1 MAENEKKGKSKV
13 KMLIDLYED
22 GRRFML
28 EELWTK
34 DTSTLSAMKRFLF
47 SLCRIIM
54 IVGRGFQEDNCSL
67 QASALT
73 YITLVSLVPMLA
85 IMFSFSKGL
94 GMQSKILS
102 DIGLERRVIVAD
114 DGSRSWEYKIAEY
127 KPLLKVPAPA
137 ADASETK
144 PEAEQAKTDE
154 QAKPD
159 EQPKTEEQA
168 KADEKPKTEEQ
179 AKIDEKP
186 AAEAP
191 QEAVI
196 KNHSRTEAD
205 ALLAQ
210 KLPPPMQQ
218 AIIKIFEY
226 VDHTS
231 FAALGLIGS
240 IMLLFSVIGS
250 MSKLENSF
258 NQIWG
263 VKKPRNFMR
272 KCSEYLVVL
281 ILVPIIFIVMTSLNT
296 VLLSNKFVL
305 YLNAHFGQVAMVIQF
320 IVRFTGY
327 IFVLCGFGFFYMF
340 MPNTKVKAFPGIIAG
355 LISGLLWFGVQWAYL
370 HLQVGLTKFNS
381 IYGTFAVL
389 PFFLAW
395 LYANWSIILL
405 GAEISFAVQ
414 NHRTIHIEK
423 ASEDAT
429 TGICIVLGQLLLFE
443 ACKSFH
449 DGKGPWSPT
458 EFGMEKNIPTRIIR
472 HVVDVLSKAG
482 ILLRIQTEE
491 AQSEMFLPGRDISML
506 SPADVEEAFRG
517 NQSLNTKLYLH
528 ALPRTLRERY
538 QQIYENYTASLSAMT
553 FDKIVADN
561 AEA

>member
-1 MAENEKKGKSKV
+1 MAYMANNAKQRKSKLQ
-13 KMLIDLYED
+13 MLTDLYED
-22 GRRFML
+22 GRKFML
-28 EELWTK
+28 EELWTR

-47 SLCRIIM
+47 SLCRIVM
-54 IVGRGFQEDNCSL
+54 IVVRGFQEDNCSL
-67 QASALT
+67 QSSALT

-94 GMQSKILS
+94 GMQSKIL
-102 DIGLERRVIVAD
+102 DEIGLVRHETFAEN
-114 DGSRSWEYKIAEY
+114 GQHHWEYSIAEY
-127 KPLLKVPAPA
+127 KPLITTPAPTTGNSEA
-137 ADASETK
+137 TKDAS
-144 PEAEQAKTDE
+144 
-154 QAKPD
+154 
-159 EQPKTEEQA
+159 TEN
-168 KADEKPKTEEQ
+168 T
-179 AKIDEKP
+179 
-186 AAEAP
+186 EAP
-191 QEAVI
+191 KAPPVATNTASQPNDPVNN
-196 KNHSRTEAD
+196 NHSRTEAD

-210 KLPPPMQQ
+210 RLPPPMQQ
-218 AIIKIFEY
+218 ALIKIFEY

-263 VKKPRNFMR
+263 VKKARSLMR

-296 VLLSNKFVL
+296 VLLSNGFVV
-305 YLNAHFGQVAMVIQF
+305 YLRGHFGQVAMAIQF

-327 IFVLCGFGFFYMF
+327 VFVLFGFGFFYMF
-340 MPNTKVKAFPGIIAG
+340 MPNTKVKAFPGIVGG
-355 LISGLLWFGVQWAYL
+355 LIAGLLWFGVQWAYL

-423 ASEDAT
+423 ASEDAS
-429 TGICIVLGQLLLFE
+429 TGVCVVLGQLLLYE
-443 ACKSFH
+443 ACKSFRQ
-449 DGKGPWSPT
+449 GKGPWSPT
-458 EFGMEKNIPTRIIR
+458 EFGMEQDIPTRIIR

-482 ILLRIQTEE
+482 ILQRIQADE
-491 AQSEMFLPGRDISML
+491 AQSEMYLPGRDISML
-506 SPADVEEAFRG
+506 SAADVEEAFRG
-517 NQSLNTKLYLH
+517 NQSINTKLYLN

-538 QQIYENYTASLSAMT
+538 QQIYENYTSSLSAMS
-553 FDKIVADN
+553 FDKLVVDN
-561 AEA
+561 AEKE

>member
-1 MAENEKKGKSKV
+1 MAEDAKKGKSK
-13 KMLIDLYED
+13 LQSLTNLYED
-22 GRRFML
+22 GKRFML
-28 EELWTK
+28 EELWTR

-54 IVGRGFQEDNCSL
+54 IVARGFKEDNCSL

-94 GMQSKILS
+94 GMQSKILE
-102 DIGLERRVIVAD
+102 DIGLARHEIVAE
-114 DGSRSWEYKIAEY
+114 DGMVSWEYRIAEY
-127 KPLLKVPAPA
+127 KPTEEPFQAEDKSEDVSKDGDAKDSPQAEPPKETAAEETAPTA
-137 ADASETK
+137 EEK
-144 PEAEQAKTDE
+144 PE
-154 QAKPD
+154 
-159 EQPKTEEQA
+159 
-168 KADEKPKTEEQ
+168 
-179 AKIDEKP
+179 
-186 AAEAP
+186 
-191 QEAVI
+191 

-210 KLPPPMQQ
+210 RLPPPMQQ
-218 AIIKIFEY
+218 ALIKIFEY

-296 VLLSNKFVL
+296 VLLSNGFVL
-305 YLNAHFGQVAMVIQF
+305 YLKAHFGQIAMIIRF
-320 IVRFTGY
+320 IVRFIGY
-327 IFVLCGFGFFYMF
+327 IFVLLGFGFFYMF
-340 MPNTKVKAFPGIIAG
+340 MPNTKVKGFPGIIAG

-370 HLQVGLTKFNS
+370 HLQVGLTRFNS

-405 GAEISFAVQ
+405 GAEISFAIQ

-423 ASEDAT
+423 ASEDAS
-429 TGICIVLGQLLLFE
+429 TGICVVLGQLLLYE
-443 ACKSFH
+443 ACKSFKE
-449 DGKGPWSPT
+449 GKGPWSPT

-482 ILLRIQTEE
+482 ILLRIQADE
-491 AQSEMFLPGRDISML
+491 AQSEMFLPGRDISTL

-538 QQIYENYTASLSAMT
+538 QQIYENYTSSLSAMT
-553 FDKIVADN
+553 FDKLVIDN
-561 AEA
+561 ATEA

>member
-1 MAENEKKGKSKV
+1 MAEDAKKGKST
-13 KMLIDLYED
+13 LQSLTNLYED
-22 GRRFML
+22 GKRFML
-28 EELWTK
+28 EELWTR

-54 IVGRGFQEDNCSL
+54 IVARGFKEDNCSL

-94 GMQSKILS
+94 GMQSKIL
-102 DIGLERRVIVAD
+102 DEIGLSRHEIVAE
-114 DGSRSWEYKIAEY
+114 DGAVSWEYRIVEY
-127 KPLLKVPAPA
+127 KSTEEPPAAEENAEDTPEDAPQAVQPDETAAKEAAPA
-137 ADASETK
+137 AED
-144 PEAEQAKTDE
+144 
-154 QAKPD
+154 
-159 EQPKTEEQA
+159 
-168 KADEKPKTEEQ
+168 
-179 AKIDEKP
+179 KP
-186 AAEAP
+186 AD
-191 QEAVI
+191 
-196 KNHSRTEAD
+196 NHSRTETD

-210 KLPPPMQQ
+210 RLPPPMQQ
-218 AIIKIFEY
+218 ALIKIFEY

-281 ILVPIIFIVMTSLNT
+281 ILIPIIFIVMTSLNT
-296 VLLSNKFVL
+296 VLLSNGFVL
-305 YLNAHFGQVAMVIQF
+305 YLKAHFGQIAMMIRF

-327 IFVLCGFGFFYMF
+327 IFVLLGFGFFYMF
-340 MPNTKVKAFPGIIAG
+340 MPNTKVKGFPGIIAG

-370 HLQVGLTKFNS
+370 HLQVGLTRFNS

-429 TGICIVLGQLLLFE
+429 TGICVVLGQLLLYE
-443 ACKSFH
+443 ACKSFKE
-449 DGKGPWSPT
+449 GKGAWSPT
-458 EFGMEKNIPTRIIR
+458 EFGMERNIPTRIIR

-482 ILLRIQTEE
+482 ILLRIQADE
-491 AQSEMFLPGRDISML
+491 AQSELFLPGRDISTL

-538 QQIYENYTASLSAMT
+538 QQIYENYTSSLSAMT
-553 FDKIVADN
+553 FDKLITDN
-561 AEA
+561 ATEA

>member
-1 MAENEKKGKSKV
+1 MAGNEKQSKSKLQ
-13 KMLIDLYED
+13 MLTDLYED
-22 GRRFML
+22 GKRFML
-28 EELWTK
+28 EELWTQ

-54 IVGRGFQEDNCSL
+54 IVVRGFQEDNCSL

-94 GMQSKILS
+94 GMQSKIL
-102 DIGLERRVIVAD
+102 DEIGLVRHETTAE
-114 DGSRSWEYKIAEY
+114 DGMHQWEYSIAEY
-127 KPLLKVPAPA
+127 KPLLPQTPTDKKDSEVPS
-137 ADASETK
+137 DTE
-144 PEAEQAKTDE
+144 KTNESDCQDNNE
-154 QAKPD
+154 P
-159 EQPKTEEQA
+159 PTE
-168 KADEKPKTEEQ
+168 
-179 AKIDEKP
+179 
-186 AAEAP
+186 
-191 QEAVI
+191 
-196 KNHSRTEAD
+196 NHSRTEAD

-218 AIIKIFEY
+218 ALIKIFEY

-263 VKKPRNFMR
+263 VKKARSFMR

-296 VLLSNKFVL
+296 VLLSNGFVV
-305 YLNAHFGQVAMVIQF
+305 YLKTHFGQVAVMIQF
-320 IVRFTGY
+320 IVRLIGY
-327 IFVLCGFGFFYMF
+327 VFVLFGFGFFYMF
-340 MPNTKVKAFPGIIAG
+340 MPNTKVKAFPGIVGG
-355 LISGLLWFGVQWAYL
+355 LIAGLLWFGVQWAYL

-414 NHRTIHIEK
+414 NHRTMHIEK
-423 ASEDAT
+423 ASEDAS
-429 TGICIVLGQLLLFE
+429 TGVCVVLGQLLLYE
-443 ACKSFH
+443 ACKSFRQ
-449 DGKGPWSPT
+449 GKGPWSPT
-458 EFGMEKNIPTRIIR
+458 EFGMAQDIPTRIIR
-472 HVVDVLSKAG
+472 HVVDVLSKEG
-482 ILLRIQTEE
+482 ILMRIQAEE
-491 AQSEMFLPGRDISML
+491 AQSELFLPGRDISML

-517 NQSLNTKLYLH
+517 NQSINTRQYLN

-538 QQIYENYTASLSAMT
+538 QQIYENFTSSLSAMT
-553 FDKIVADN
+553 FDKLVTDN

>member
-1 MAENEKKGKSKV
+1 MANNEKKGKSKLQ
-13 KMLIDLYED
+13 MLTDLYED
-22 GRRFML
+22 GKKFML
-28 EELWTK
+28 EELWTQ

-47 SLCRIIM
+47 SLCRILM
-54 IVGRGFQEDNCSL
+54 IVVRGFQEDNCSL

-94 GMQSKILS
+94 GMQSKIL
-102 DIGLERRVIVAD
+102 DEIGLVRHETVAEN
-114 DGSRSWEYKIAEY
+114 GMHHWEYSIAEY
-127 KPLLKVPAPA
+127 KPLIKSPAPENTEDKA
-137 ADASETK
+137 TDSEK
-144 PEAEQAKTDE
+144 KSE
-154 QAKPD
+154 PD
-159 EQPKTEEQA
+159 GK
-168 KADEKPKTEEQ
+168 KD
-179 AKIDEKP
+179 
-186 AAEAP
+186 
-191 QEAVI
+191 EAVVE
-196 KNHSRTEAD
+196 NHSRTETD

-210 KLPPPMQQ
+210 RLPPPMQQ
-218 AIIKIFEY
+218 ALIKIFEY

-263 VKKPRNFMR
+263 VKKARSFMR

-296 VLLSNKFVL
+296 VLLSNGFIV
-305 YLNAHFGQVAMVIQF
+305 YLRGHFGQVAMAIQF
-320 IVRFTGY
+320 TVRLIGY
-327 IFVLCGFGFFYMF
+327 IFVLFGFGFFYMF
-340 MPNTKVKAFPGIIAG
+340 MPNTKVKAFPGIVGG
-355 LISGLLWFGVQWAYL
+355 LIAGLLWFGVQWAYL
-370 HLQVGLTKFNS
+370 HLQVGLTRFNS

-423 ASEDAT
+423 ASEDAS
-429 TGICIVLGQLLLFE
+429 TGVCVVLGQLLLYE
-443 ACKSFH
+443 ACKSFRE
-449 DGKGPWSPT
+449 GKGPWSPT
-458 EFGMEKNIPTRIIR
+458 EFGMEKDIPTRIIR

-482 ILLRIQTEE
+482 ILLRIQAEE
-491 AQSEMFLPGRDISML
+491 AQSELFLPGRDISML

-517 NQSLNTKLYLH
+517 NHSINTKLYLN

-538 QQIYENYTASLSAMT
+538 QQIYENYAASLSAMT
-553 FDKIVADN
+553 FDKLVADN
-561 AEA
+561 AEG